1 MGPSLVTN
9 SGGHRLHPKDHPGY
23 LCILL
28 GEVVR
33 LLEAVQSSGGQ
44 SLLLQEMLQK
54 QDELVWE
61 ELRAKAKSLWKD

>member
-9 SGGHRLHPKDHPGY
+9 SRGHRLNPKGHPGY

-61 ELRAKAKSLWKD
+61 ELRAKAKSL